1 MDKLSAG
8 IWIAQGQDIN
18 VLINF
23 TGSSP
28 LLEFQCGIDL
38 NAFKKGIVKILKKDS
53 LEVQDIIMNPRKYI
67 FEEPSLSDAVNELS
81 KLSVSRFAS
90 VPENPERDSA
100 IMEYY
105 KEKLRILTPQ
115 EASSKTIIWAKEN
128 FGITV
133 DQGFTILSKIKRLMS
148 KASLQ

>member
-1 MDKLSAG
+1 MDKLGAG

-28 LLEFQCGIDL
+28 MLEFQCGIDL
-38 NAFKKGIVKILKKDS
+38 NAFKRGTVRVLKKDS

-67 FEEPSLSDAVNELS
+67 FEEPSLSDAVDELS
-81 KLSVSRFAS
+81 RFSMPKFAS
-90 VPENPERDSA
+90 IPDNAERDSA

-105 KEKLRILTPQ
+105 KERIGSLTVQ

-128 FGITV
+128 FGITI
-133 DQGFTILSKIKRLMS
+133 DQGFTILAKIKKLM
-148 KASLQ
+148 KRPSL